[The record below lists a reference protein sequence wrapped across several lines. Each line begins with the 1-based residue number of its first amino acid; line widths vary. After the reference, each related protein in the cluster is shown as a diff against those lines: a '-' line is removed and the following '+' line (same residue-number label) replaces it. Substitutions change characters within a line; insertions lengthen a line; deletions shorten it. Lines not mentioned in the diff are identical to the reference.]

1 MNAAKTNKHLPAE
14 QRRAATVEA
23 VVELAAERDPGDITT
38 AAIAGRMGLTQG
50 AIFRHFPN
58 KGAILQA
65 VMEWVAERLL
75 ARIEKAIQGE
85 TSPLV
90 ALERM
95 FMAHVDFVCE
105 HPGIPRMLFSE
116 LQNTRE
122 TPAKRMVRTL
132 IRRYGERVQQLIE
145 HGKNR
150 DEVDQDVDVE
160 AAATLFIGT
169 VQGLVMQSLLAGDVA
184 RIRHDAPGV
193 FAIYRRGIR
202 SGS

>member
-1 MNAAKTNKHLPAE
+1 MTPEKPNKHLPAE

-23 VVELAAERDPGDITT
+23 VVELAAERNPGDITT

-58 KGAILQA
+58 KSAILQA

-75 ARIEKAIQGE
+75 ARIEKAVQGE
-85 TSPLV
+85 TSPLA

-116 LQNTRE
+116 LQNAEE

-132 IRRYGERVQQLIE
+132 IRRYGERVQQLIDQ
-145 HGKNR
+145 GKNPHSPCWLYYCR
-150 DEVDQDVDVE
+150 CL
-160 AAATLFIGT
+160 ACSSTL
-169 VQGLVMQSLLAGDVA
+169 
-184 RIRHDAPGV
+184 RCAPGRWPRCRSRS
-193 FAIYRRGIR
+193 RR
-202 SGS
+202 